1 MLQTPKMEYDNFTD
15 ITNEIN
21 LLKAEIV
28 LLKEEINI
36 LKGEE

>member
-1 MLQTPKMEYDNFTD
+1 MEYDNFTD
-15 ITNEIN
+15 ITKEIN
-21 LLKAEIV
+21 LLKEEIV